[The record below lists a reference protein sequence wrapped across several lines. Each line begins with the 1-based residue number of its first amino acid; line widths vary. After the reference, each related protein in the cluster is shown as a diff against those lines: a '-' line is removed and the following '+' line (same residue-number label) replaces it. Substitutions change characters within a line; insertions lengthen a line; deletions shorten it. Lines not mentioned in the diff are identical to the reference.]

1 MHGKLRSTSS
11 ALNNNEEV
19 NNTSISSSRSRTE
32 TYFPLLMSS
41 ESALLYAYTQ
51 TSSAILFYYIE
62 GSHGTSPDINGSA
75 LYWFKSYLFNRTQ
88 FISYDQTKSEPSR
101 LTCGVRQGS
110 CLGPLLFILYA
121 SKLFEAK
128 KQYLP
133 QAHAYADDT
142 QLYLSFNA
150 DKAFS
155 ESNAIEAMEKCIK
168 GYKKLDDKRQ
178 THSER

>member
-1 MHGKLRSTSS
+1 MRGKLRSTFS

-19 NNTSISSSRSRTE
+19 NNTSISTSRSRTE
-32 TYFPLLMSS
+32 TYFFLLMSS
-41 ESALLYAYTQ
+41 ETALLYAYKQ

-62 GSHGTSPDINGSA
+62 GSYGKSFDINGSA

-88 FISYDQTKSEPSR
+88 FISYYQTKSDTFR
-101 LTCGVRQGS
+101 LTCGVPQGS
-110 CLGPLLFILYA
+110 CFGPLLFIFYA
-121 SKLFEAK
+121 SKLFEAI

-142 QLYLSFNA
+142 QLIVYLSFNA

-155 ESNAIEAMEKCIK
+155 ESNAI
-168 GYKKLDDKRQ
+168 
-178 THSER
+178 

>member
-1 MHGKLRSTSS
+1 MRGKLRSTSS

-19 NNTSISSSRSRTE
+19 NNTSISTSRSRTE
-32 TYFPLLMSS
+32 TYFLLLMST
-41 ESALLYAYTQ
+41 ESALLYAQ

-62 GSHGTSPDINGSA
+62 GSYGTSSDINGSA

-101 LTCGVRQGS
+101 LTCGVPQGS

-142 QLYLSFNA
+142 QLYL
-150 DKAFS
+150 
-155 ESNAIEAMEKCIK
+155 
-168 GYKKLDDKRQ
+168 
-178 THSER
+178 